1 VTGFDRT
8 REIVEHVAQC
18 GRTDYGVNR
27 LALTEA
33 DRQARKIVISEMESL
48 GMSVRMDS
56 CCSIW
61 GRFEG
66 TSDRPGVVIGSH
78 LDSVPH
84 GGDYDGVLGVASGLG
99 VVRDLLADGARPA
112 RSLSVVVFT
121 SEESSRFSLSCIG
134 SRAATGNLT
143 LGETLRFRDSSGKTL
158 LDALREFG
166 GHPEYLT
173 RDCLV
178 PASYHSYFELHIEQ
192 GPVLDWN
199 GEDVGIVEA
208 IAAPTRFMLE
218 INGQQAHSGACPMNM
233 RHDALAA
240 AADIILAVERA
251 GREESEFGSVATVGV
266 CQCEPGAMNVVPG
279 RTVLKV
285 DIRGIVEKSIH
296 RVYTQVMNRVHAVEK
311 ERGVKI
317 GFTLYSADTPVVMD
331 GLLAHRIEMV
341 CRSRGVKYRRMPSG
355 AGHDA
360 MYMASLI
367 PSALIFVPCKDGIS
381 HNPAESIEWE
391 RVRPGYEVLRE
402 TVRSIV
408 SRN

>member
-1 VTGFDRT
+1 MTGFDRT
-8 REIVEHVAQC
+8 REIVEAVAKC
-18 GRTDYGVNR
+18 GRTDRGVDR

-33 DRQARKIVISEMESL
+33 DRQAREIVVNEMKSL
-48 GMSVRMDS
+48 GMSVRMDA

-61 GRFEG
+61 GSCEG

-78 LDSVPH
+78 LDAVPH

-99 VVRDLLADGARPA
+99 VVRDILSGGSRPA
-112 RSLSVVVFT
+112 RPLSVVVFT

-143 LGETLRFRDSSGKTL
+143 LGDTLRFRDSSGKTL

-166 GHPEYLT
+166 GKPEYLF
-173 RDCLV
+173 RDCLA

-218 INGQQAHSGACPMNM
+218 ITGQQAHSGACPMNM

-279 RTVLKV
+279 RAVLKV
-285 DIRGIVEKSIH
+285 DIRGIVEKSIR
-296 RVYTQVMNRVHAVEK
+296 RVYTQVLNRVRAVEK

-317 GFTLYSADTPVVMD
+317 GFTLYSEDKPVVMD
-331 GLLAHRIEMV
+331 GLLAHRVENV

-381 HNPAESIEWE
+381 HNPDERIEWN
-391 RVRPGYEVLRE
+391 RVRPGYEVLLE
-402 TVRSIV
+402 TVRGIV
-408 SRN
+408 R